1 MTTFRSRPV
10 IDKWDLIRS
19 RFWGYLGHLVIF
31 VPRRPPEPQISNVM
45 DNFEKQFE
53 DLDVQ
58 TSYMEAAMSQT
69 TAQATPQD
77 EVEELMQKV
86 ADEHGLELKMDLPG
100 VSVGA
105 GVEKEKETTKE
116 EDELGARL
124 AKLRNASS

>member
-1 MTTFRSRPV
+1 MDTFER
-10 IDKWDLIRS
+10 
-19 RFWGYLGHLVIF
+19 
-31 VPRRPPEPQISNVM
+31 
-45 DNFEKQFE
+45 QFE

-58 TSYMEAAMSQT
+58 TSYMESAMSQT

-77 EVEELMQKV
+77 EVDELMQRV

-100 VSVGA
+100 VSLGA
-105 GVEKEKETTKE
+105 EKEKEKETSKE